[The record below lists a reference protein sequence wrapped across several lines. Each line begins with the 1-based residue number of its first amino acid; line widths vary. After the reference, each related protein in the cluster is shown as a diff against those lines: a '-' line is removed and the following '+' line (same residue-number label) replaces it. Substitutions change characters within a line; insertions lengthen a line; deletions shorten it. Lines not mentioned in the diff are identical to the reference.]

1 MKHSAAAKPAKC
13 IYSRKE
19 KKMNTGKKILS
30 VILIA
35 VVAFVFG
42 LAGGLSADYIKDRF
56 ADAKKVD
63 NTDILNVNTASHY
76 VGDNSS
82 VDVDENGN
90 ITINVSGDYTLAEA
104 IAEKVMPSVVSVK
117 CTYEQSYSYGW
128 YWGGGQDYTQ
138 EAVAVGT
145 GFIVDPNGY
154 IVTNS
159 HVVHDGNYKDIS
171 ISLYDGDT
179 LTGDLLWNDSTL
191 DLAVVKVDKSGL
203 LAVTLGDS
211 DQVKIGAYAA
221 AIGNPLGLTF
231 ERSMSQGIIS
241 GLDRTITVSSSSSL
255 SGTTMEGLF
264 QTDAA
269 INSGNSGG
277 PLLNSKGEVIGI
289 ASAKA
294 SDGESMGFAIP
305 VNVVKPIIEQ
315 IIEKGSFER
324 VYLGISAI
332 GIEQQSSVSAEAL
345 EEYYGSSTGIY
356 IASVM
361 KGGGADKAGLQEKD
375 VILTVE
381 GTKVG
386 TMNKMYS
393 ILVNYKS
400 GDVIHITYLRNGQQ
414 READIVLMTSAELE
428 ALSE

>member
-1 MKHSAAAKPAKC
+1 MS
-13 IYSRKE
+13 
-19 KKMNTGKKILS
+19 TGKKILA

-35 VVAFVFG
+35 VMAFGFG
-42 LAGGLSADYIKDRF
+42 LAGGLCADYIK
-56 ADAKKVD
+56 AKLSK
-63 NTDILNVNTASHY
+63 TDETQNASGLLNVGNAAHL
-76 VGDNSS
+76 VGENSS
-82 VDVDENGN
+82 LDIDDAGN
-90 ITINVSGDYTLAEA
+90 VTINVTGDYTLAEA
-104 IAEKVMPSVVSVK
+104 IAEKVMPSVVSVT
-117 CTYEQSYSYGW
+117 CTYETTYSYYWSW
-128 YWGGGQDYTQ
+128 YGGNNYTQ
-138 EAVAVGT
+138 EATSVGT
-145 GFIVDPNGY
+145 GFIVDSNGY

-159 HVVHDGNYKDIS
+159 HVVNDGDCKNIT
-171 ISLYDGDT
+171 INLYDGSSEEGT
-179 LTGDLLWNDSTL
+179 LLWNDATL
-191 DLAVVKVDKSGL
+191 DLAVVKIERTGL
-203 LAVTLGDS
+203 KAAELGDS
-211 DQVKIGAYAA
+211 DEVRIGAYAA

-277 PLLNSKGEVIGI
+277 PLLNAKGQVIGI

-294 SDGESMGFAIP
+294 SSGESMGFAIP
-305 VNVVKPIIEQ
+305 VNVVKPIIAQ

-324 VYLGISAI
+324 VYLGITAI
-332 GIEQQSSVSAEAL
+332 GIEQQSSVSKEAL

-356 IASVM
+356 IASVA
-361 KGGGADKAGLQEKD
+361 KGGGAYRAGLQEKD
-375 VILTVE
+375 VILTVG

-400 GDVIHITYLRNGQQ
+400 GESVHITYLRNGSVKD
-414 READIVLMTSAELE
+414 ADVVLMTSAELE
-428 ALSE
+428 ALAE